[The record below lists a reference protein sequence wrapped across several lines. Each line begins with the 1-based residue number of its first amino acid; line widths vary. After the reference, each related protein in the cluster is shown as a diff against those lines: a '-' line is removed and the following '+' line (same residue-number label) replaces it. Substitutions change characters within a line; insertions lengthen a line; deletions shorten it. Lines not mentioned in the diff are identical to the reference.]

1 MEELIRLKEKSA
13 NSGEDE
19 RRMPVEMKSAGAW
32 NEKRGRKNREL
43 R

>member
-1 MEELIRLKEKSA
+1 MEADTAERESA

-32 NEKRGRKNREL
+32 NEKRGRKNGDL